1 MTLMHLR
8 RSRATPDLIIC
19 PLRRCLICNSSPEK
33 LIIQEQNGVFAIFGK
48 TMVKRTPRHDEPND
62 VRKFYGAC
70 RASAGNAYFSAP
82 FRGGTSCPL
91 TAWLS
96 ADPFDVALRGALAGS
111 PLHGDLRRSSR
122 LWAQQ
127 LSRLCCRPCAVCETG
142 HGARHGFGHG
152 EARIPAL
159 LSRRA

>member
-1 MTLMHLR
+1 MHLR
-8 RSRATPDLIIC
+8 RSQTTPDLIVR
-19 PLRRCLICNSSPEK
+19 PLRRRLMGNSSPEK
-33 LIIQEQNGVFAIFGK
+33 PIIQEQNGVFATFRETI
-48 TMVKRTPRHDEPND
+48 VKRTPRHDEPHD
-62 VRKFYGAC
+62 VREFCDGG

-82 FRGGTSCPL
+82 LRGGTSCPL

-111 PLHGDLRRSSR
+111 PFHGDLRRSSR
-122 LWAQQ
+122 LWAQR
-127 LSRLCCRPCAVCETG
+127 LSRLCSGPCTVCETG
-142 HGARHGFGHG
+142 HGERHGFGHG